1 MLLQAA
7 GEKTAV
13 LTPAHTAHLTMCDR
27 GQTSSASGFHLLNPV
42 HSGPRNPRHGRSL
55 MLCFPLM
62 QASLTDLGWL
72 AAKALRE
79 KRTPEANLVR
89 RLVLCQ
95 LGWAQHPV
103 SQPNAHLGVAVTT
116 LGRCG

>member
-1 MLLQAA
+1 MLLRAA
-7 GEKTAV
+7 GEKTAI

-27 GQTSSASGFHLLNPV
+27 GQTSSASGFNFLSPV
-42 HSGPRNPRHGRSL
+42 LPGPHNPRRGRSL

-72 AAKALRE
+72 AAEALRE

-89 RLVLCQ
+89 RFVLCQ
-95 LGWAQHPV
+95 LGWVQHPV
-103 SQPNAHLGVAVTT
+103 SQPNAHLGVVVTT
-116 LGRCG
+116 L